1 MTTRRQNNFTA
12 KPQKYTIIQTT
23 NKARDK
29 KNRKTIMSNLAKNLG
44 NINADSSIMSTGLG
58 VIAGATLMKMFDTMY
73 NSDQPKQFPAPMDI
87 QKYIEESFKT
97 IMEKYPL
104 DTNDE
109 KQKIV
114 DAQILPYLKQINTK
128 TDNILSTSKDLKD
141 GLEKLKTINT
151 NIKDLQEKTITLLE
165 NKGVKLDE
173 STLNQINTI
182 AEEQIKS
189 LEGKMPTQEQ
199 IKKFYSEITL
209 ALSKDRSLTHDKIEN
224 LGKDLVS
231 NILATSKDLK
241 DGLEKL
247 KNHDA
252 PPAPIESPASQ
263 LFRNINT
270 DNDETLSDEEMLAYY
285 GPKSGSHL
293 TDYTILQKYKK
304 FGSINVDNEKEKL
317 QEWNTMMCLDKQKA
331 DKISS
336 LLDKNGTTFGGFLG
350 LGGTKFFTD
359 EDLLKLGLSGK
370 TIETIKKYDSLKNNG
385 NNDGKISKEEA
396 INAAILGGASFTT
409 NTLTQET
416 QNLFN
421 HLGGEDNIV
430 TENEINIL
438 KKLGYDPKEIFN
450 TFKINIGNKSGIVL
464 GDFENVA
471 NKIDLNKINTYI
483 ETWPDNIKQDFL
495 SIVDKD
501 GDGKISSKDELCA
514 AIDCIDLFKDKL
526 ATDILRPTNFTFTT
540 RDGAEHN
547 IIQVLNKHMDNEN
560 HFKYDENHNKFIQ
573 CDKEDVNKIHFDN
586 EQTKD
591 ILTNGREFIDIGTV
605 TLKDGR
611 TFEGITL
618 LDDNMKNAIAKT
630 YGKEEYEDCNKEEI
644 ENFTQKWQC
653 GNQNDVYNLGA
664 LTKNMIIPDTLF
676 GNESIINTETLNK
689 KTIAGFDQTG
699 QIADIL
705 DYADGKQD
713 GYIDKNIF
721 TDEIVINGTTLKM
734 DKNGDGL
741 ISNDEFN
748 AFIGEAKNAIGEQ
761 QLKDIFRQASSLNLE
776 NINHL
781 NKGQNTYNEEQ
792 KNINNEE
799 IKKQQ
804 DVSQVI

>member
-1 MTTRRQNNFTA
+1 
-12 KPQKYTIIQTT
+12 
-23 NKARDK
+23 
-29 KNRKTIMSNLAKNLG
+29 MSH
-44 NINADSSIMSTGLG
+44 
-58 VIAGATLMKMFDTMY
+58 
-73 NSDQPKQFPAPMDI
+73 DQ
-87 QKYIEESFKT
+87 
-97 IMEKYPL
+97 
-104 DTNDE
+104 
-109 KQKIV
+109 
-114 DAQILPYLKQINTK
+114 
-128 TDNILSTSKDLKD
+128 
-141 GLEKLKTINT
+141 
-151 NIKDLQEKTITLLE
+151 
-165 NKGVKLDE
+165 
-173 STLNQINTI
+173 
-182 AEEQIKS
+182 
-189 LEGKMPTQEQ
+189 
-199 IKKFYSEITL
+199 
-209 ALSKDRSLTHDKIEN
+209 IEN
-224 LGKDLVS
+224 LGKSLLS
-231 NILATSKDLK
+231 NILSTGKEIKDE
-241 DGLEKL
+241 LEKL

-252 PPAPIESPASQ
+252 PPTPIEYQASQ

-270 DNDETLSDEEMLAYY
+270 DNDKTLSDEEMLAYY
-285 GPKSGSHL
+285 GPKSGSNL
-293 TDYTILQKYKK
+293 TDHSILQKYKK

-317 QEWNTMMCLDKQKA
+317 QEWNTMMLLDQQEA

-359 EDLLKLGLSGK
+359 EDLLKLGLPGK

-421 HLGGEDNIV
+421 HLGGEDNII

-450 TFKINIGNKSGIVL
+450 TFKINIGNKSGIVP

-471 NKIDLNKINTYI
+471 NKIDLNKINAYI
-483 ETWPDNIKQDFL
+483 ETWPDDIKQEFL

-514 AIDCIDLFKDKL
+514 AIDCIGSFKDRL
-526 ATDILRPTNFTFTT
+526 STDILRPTNFTFTT
-540 RDGAEHN
+540 RDGVEHN

-560 HFKYDENHNKFIQ
+560 HFKYDENHDKFIQ

-630 YGKEEYEDCNKEEI
+630 YGKEKYEDCNQEEI

-653 GNQNDVYNLGA
+653 SNQNDVYNLGA
-664 LTKNMIIPDTLF
+664 LTKNMIITDTLF

-699 QIADIL
+699 QTANIL

-748 AFIGEAKNAIGEQ
+748 AFIGEAKNAIGEEHV
-761 QLKDIFRQASSLNLE
+761 KDILHQASSVNLE

-781 NKGQNTYNEEQ
+781 NKEQNTYNEEQ
-792 KNINNEE
+792 KHIDNTEIN
-799 IKKQQ
+799 KQP
-804 DVSQVI
+804 DVSPVI